1 MEALKLK
8 NGWYVDDNNNR
19 WNTNV
24 ETEESARKKSESLKS
39 CFGCSGCSDC
49 SRCFGCSDC
58 SRCFGCSGI
67 KDFKD
72 NPQRY
77 TTPRIGSRN
86 AQTTLYWN
94 SEKHQVFVCLANRD
108 TIETFEARVRK
119 VHANTEHLQP
129 YLKQIEI
136 MKYLLK
142 Q

>member
-19 WNTNV
+19 WNTDV

-39 CFGCSGCSDC
+39 CSDCSDC
-49 SRCFGCSDC
+49 SDCFGCSRC
-58 SRCFGCSGI
+58 SRCFDCSGI

-94 SEKHQVFVCLANRD
+94 SEKHQVFVCSANRD
-108 TIETFEARVRK
+108 TIETFEARVRE
-119 VHANTEHLQP
+119 VHGNDEYLQP

>member
-19 WNTNV
+19 WNTDV

-39 CFGCSGCSDC
+39 CFGCSD
-49 SRCFGCSDC
+49 
-58 SRCFGCSGI
+58 CSGI

-94 SEKHQVFVCLANRD
+94 SEKHQVFVCSANLD

-119 VHANTEHLQP
+119 VHGNDEYLQP